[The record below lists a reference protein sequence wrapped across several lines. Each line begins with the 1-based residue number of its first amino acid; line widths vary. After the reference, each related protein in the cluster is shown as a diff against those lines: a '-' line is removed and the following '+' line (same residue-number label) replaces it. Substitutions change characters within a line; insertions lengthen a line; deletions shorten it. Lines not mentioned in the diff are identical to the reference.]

1 MRQDHFINVSLSIKL
16 ISVVMALIIS
26 DNHMMR
32 SIIYQPV
39 KPFITLKYDPGGI
52 LSSERWNPE
61 NTNSDMFLQN
71 E

>member
-1 MRQDHFINVSLSIKL
+1 
-16 ISVVMALIIS
+16 MALIIS
-26 DNHMMR
+26 DNHMIR

-39 KPFITLKYDPGGI
+39 KPFITLKYDPGSI

-61 NTNSDMFLQN
+61 NTNSGMFLQN